1 MREGRGHVRARVM
14 TGIAREGRRDVV
26 GRLGHAGAARDVT
39 GGAAA
44 WRHGNMVKAHSHPCS
59 GAMASIARL
68 SSWRVVRRFSH
79 DDGAV
84 MALRALMRNDT
95 DVTEHHHV
103 P

>member
-1 MREGRGHVRARVM
+1 VREGRGHIRARVM
-14 TGIAREGRRDVV
+14 TCIAREGRRDVV

-68 SSWRVVRRFSH
+68 SSWRVVRRLALG
-79 DDGAV
+79 DAVV
-84 MALRALMRNDT
+84 MALTALVRYYADM
-95 DVTEHHHV
+95 TERSNI